1 MKRSRFPGCVTVLL
15 LALASA
21 ASAQPPSVANSGGT
35 PVQGV
40 QREKRP
46 PESMTVADITTCMRA
61 NVVDRGS
68 LREIEMVSVDR
79 EGNSRKLRMKLFW
92 KPAKDTGAL
101 RSVVRVTEP
110 AAYAGGAYLAI
121 NKPEGD
127 EVYLYLPALD
137 RVQRI
142 VGDQDRSLFGTDFTH
157 SDVEQFQAILAAGET
172 KRLADATVAD
182 RTTFV
187 LEVAT
192 NVDATGYTAI
202 KSYVDQATCTLL
214 KSEFF
219 VSGPGPQK
227 VLEADLS
234 TLISAEPYWLIL
246 GYTMR
251 DLGAGT
257 RTNLSLSDVYLR
269 EQLPET
275 MFDPATFYSVTP

>member
-1 MKRSRFPGCVTVLL
+1 
-15 LALASA
+15 
-21 ASAQPPSVANSGGT
+21 
-35 PVQGV
+35 
-40 QREKRP
+40 
-46 PESMTVADITTCMRA
+46 MRA

-79 EGNSRKLRMKLFW
+79 EGNSRKLRMRFFW
-92 KPAKDTGAL
+92 KPAKDTGAM
-101 RSVVRVTEP
+101 RSVVRVVEP
-110 AAYAGGAYLAI
+110 TAYAGGAYLAI
-121 NKPEGD
+121 AKPEGD
-127 EVYLYLPALD
+127 EVYLYMPALD

-142 VGDQDRSLFGTDFTH
+142 VGDQDRALFGTDFTY
-157 SDVEQFQAILAAGET
+157 SDVKQVQAILENGEA
-172 KRLADATVAD
+172 KRLPDATVAD

-192 NVDATGYTAI
+192 NVELTGYTAI

-219 VSGPGPQK
+219 TSGTGRRK

-251 DLGAGT
+251 DFGAGT

-269 EQLPET
+269 EQLPEAL
-275 MFDPATFYSVTP
+275 FDPATFYTVTP